1 MSTLGGISVIVRGRV
16 APARTKAVT
25 VSGVA
30 LSLFLTLAPA
40 TIASAG
46 TTVPLSNPFGY
57 KYGYAAAKAEL
68 PKLYAGTSTA
78 VNTTPRP
85 AAKNKSVFII
95 SAGQA
100 SISSSIPADAAQA
113 AAQAAGWKATIL
125 DGKLEPSTY
134 GGLVDQAI
142 ADGANGII
150 LDAVDCN
157 QVKGPLE
164 QAKAKHIAVVP
175 IYAYDCND
183 PTEDAGPALFS
194 AVPNTNNLPDKDL
207 GAFAESYG
215 RGQADYVIAAS
226 KNKARV
232 LVLNDPEFTVLKYT
246 TAGFDDQ
253 IAHSGGSK
261 VVATLNFL
269 AADLGSKLQQEIQ
282 AELLKY
288 PSINWIKSPYTYA
301 TELGVVP
308 ALASQ
313 PKGKYDV
320 MGGEGFQPE
329 LAGIASGSV
338 TGAMAISSEWV
349 AWAAVDAMNSVFTH
363 RPTYPSGIGWELVD
377 KAHNLPANG
386 ELVPKVNFEA
396 AYEKAWGVKG

>member
-1 MSTLGGISVIVRGRV
+1 MAFAQRVMRSWPRVFAAMAIGAIALTVTSVSSSASTKI
-16 APARTKAVT
+16 
-25 VSGVA
+25 
-30 LSLFLTLAPA
+30 
-40 TIASAG
+40 
-46 TTVPLSNPFGY
+46 PLSNSFGY

-68 PKLYAGTSTA
+68 PKLYAGTNTA
-78 VNTTPRP
+78 VNTTSRP

-95 SAGQA
+95 SSGQA
-100 SISSSIPADAAQA
+100 SISSSIPSDAAMA
-113 AAQAAGWKATIL
+113 AAQAIGWKVTIL
-125 DGKLEPSTY
+125 DGKLQPSTY

-150 LDAVDCN
+150 LDAIDCN

-164 QAKAKHIAVVP
+164 QAKAKHIVVVP

-183 PTEDAGPALFS
+183 PTEQAGPPLYS
-194 AVPNTNNLPDKDL
+194 AVVNTDNIPDKNL

-215 RGQADYVIAAS
+215 RGQADYVIAKS
-226 KNKARV
+226 QNKARV
-232 LVLNDPEFTVLKYT
+232 LVLNDTEFTVLKYT
-246 TAGFDDQ
+246 AAGFDDQ

-269 AADLGSKLQQEIQ
+269 SADLGSKLQQEIQ

-313 PKGKYDV
+313 PKGKYSV

-329 LAGIASGSV
+329 LADIKTGTV
-338 TGAMAISSEWV
+338 TAAMAISSQWEG
-349 AWAAVDAMNSVFTH
+349 WASIDAMNSVFTH
-363 RPTYPSGIGWELVD
+363 KTVYPSGIGWELVD
-377 KAHNLPANG
+377 ATHNLPANDN
-386 ELVPKVNFEA
+386 LVPKQNFQA

>member
-1 MSTLGGISVIVRGRV
+1 MAVGAIALTVTSVGG
-16 APARTKAVT
+16 
-25 VSGVA
+25 
-30 LSLFLTLAPA
+30 
-40 TIASAG
+40 ASAG
-46 TTVPLSNPFGY
+46 TSIPLSNPFGY
-57 KYGYAAAKAEL
+57 KYGYAAAVAEL

-78 VNTTPRP
+78 VNTTSRP

-100 SISSSIPADAAQA
+100 SISSSIPADAAMA
-113 AAQAAGWKATIL
+113 AAQAIGWKATIL

-164 QAKAKHIAVVP
+164 QAKAKHIVVVP
-175 IYAYDCND
+175 IYAFDCND
-183 PTEDAGPALFS
+183 PTEDAGPPLFS
-194 AVPNTNNLPDKDL
+194 AVPNTDNLPDKEL
-207 GAFAESYG
+207 GYFSESYG
-215 RGQADYVIAAS
+215 RGQADYIIAKS

-246 TAGFDDQ
+246 AAGFDDQ

-269 AADLGSKLQQEIQ
+269 AADLGAKLQQEIQ

-288 PSINWIKSPYTYA
+288 PNINWIKSPYTYA

-329 LAGIASGSV
+329 LADIAAGTV
-338 TGAMAISSEWV
+338 TGAMAISSQWV
-349 AWAAVDAMNSVFTH
+349 GWSAVDAMNSVFTH
-363 RPTYPSGIGWELVD
+363 KPTYQSGIGWELVD
-377 KAHNLPANG
+377 ATHNLPANDV
-386 ELVPKVNFEA
+386 LVAKQNFEA

>member
-1 MSTLGGISVIVRGRV
+1 VAFAHRFTRCWLRAFAAIAVGAIALTVTSVGG
-16 APARTKAVT
+16 
-25 VSGVA
+25 
-30 LSLFLTLAPA
+30 
-40 TIASAG
+40 ASAS
-46 TTVPLSNPFGY
+46 TNIPLSNSFGY
-57 KYGYAAAKAEL
+57 KYGYAAAVAEL
-68 PKLYAGTSTA
+68 PKLYAGTNTA

-95 SAGQA
+95 SSGQA
-100 SISSSIPADAAQA
+100 SISSSIPSDAAMA
-113 AAQAAGWKATIL
+113 AAQAIGWKVTIL

-150 LDAVDCN
+150 LDAIDCN

-183 PTEDAGPALFS
+183 PTEDAGPPLYS
-194 AVPNTNNLPDKDL
+194 AVVNTDNIPDQKL

-215 RGQADYVIAAS
+215 RGQADYVIAKS

-232 LVLNDPEFTVLKYT
+232 LVLNDTEFTVLKYT
-246 TAGFDDQ
+246 AAGFDDQ

-269 AADLGSKLQQEIQ
+269 SADLGSKLQQEIQ

-329 LAGIASGSV
+329 LADIASGTV
-338 TGAMAISSEWV
+338 TAAMAISSQWEG
-349 AWAAVDAMNSVFTH
+349 WAAVDTMNSVFTH
-363 RPTYPSGIGWELVD
+363 KPVAPSGIGWELVD
-377 KAHNLPANG
+377 ASHNLPANDN
-386 ELVPKVNFEA
+386 LVPKQNFEA

>member
-1 MSTLGGISVIVRGRV
+1 MAFAYRFLKSWLRVFAAMAVGAIALTITSGGG
-16 APARTKAVT
+16 
-25 VSGVA
+25 
-30 LSLFLTLAPA
+30 
-40 TIASAG
+40 ASAS
-46 TTVPLSNPFGY
+46 TSIPLSNPFGY
-57 KYGYAAAKAEL
+57 KYGYAAAVAEL
-68 PKLYAGTSTA
+68 PKLYAGTSTT
-78 VNTTPRP
+78 VNTTSRP
-85 AAKNKSVFII
+85 AAKNESVFII

-113 AAQAAGWKATIL
+113 AAQAIGWKATIL

-150 LDAVDCN
+150 LDAVDCD

-175 IYAYDCND
+175 LYAFDCND
-183 PTEDAGPALFS
+183 PTEDSGPPLFS
-194 AVPNTNNLPDKDL
+194 AVPNTNNLPDKEL
-207 GAFAESYG
+207 GAFSESYG
-215 RGQADYVIAAS
+215 RGQADYIIAKT

-246 TAGFDDQ
+246 AAGFDDQ

-329 LAGIASGSV
+329 LADIAAGTV
-338 TGAMAISSEWV
+338 TGAMAISSQWV
-349 AWAAVDAMNSVFTH
+349 GWSAVDAMNSVFTH
-363 RPTYPSGIGWELVD
+363 KRTYPSGIGWELID
-377 KAHNLPANG
+377 SAHNLPANDI
-386 ELVPKVNFEA
+386 LVPKQNYEA

>member
-1 MSTLGGISVIVRGRV
+1 MACAT
-16 APARTKAVT
+16 
-25 VSGVA
+25 VA
-30 LSLFLTLAPA
+30 LTLTSSG
-40 TIASAG
+40 TASAG
-46 TTVPLSNPFGY
+46 TSIPLSNPFGY

-68 PKLYAGTSTA
+68 PKLYAGTNTA
-78 VNTTPRP
+78 VNPTPRP
-85 AAKNKSVFII
+85 AAKGKSVFVI
-95 SAGQA
+95 SSGQA
-100 SISSSIPADAAQA
+100 SISSSVPSDAAVA
-113 AAQAAGWKATIL
+113 AAQAIGWKVTLL
-125 DGKLEPSTY
+125 DGKLQPSTY

-150 LDAVDCN
+150 LDAIDCN
-157 QVKGPLE
+157 SVKGPLE

-269 AADLGSKLQQEIQ
+269 SADLGAKLQQEVQ
-282 AELLKY
+282 AELLQY

-329 LAGIASGSV
+329 LADVAAGSV
-338 TGAMAISSEWV
+338 TGAMAISSQWV
-349 AWAAVDAMNSVFTH
+349 GWSAVDAMNSVFTH
-363 RPTYPSGIGWELVD
+363 RPTYNSGIGWELVD
-377 KAHNLPANG
+377 ATHNLPANDV
-386 ELVPKVNFEA
+386 LVPKENFEA

>member
-1 MSTLGGISVIVRGRV
+1 
-16 APARTKAVT
+16 VT
-25 VSGVA
+25 SVSGA
-30 LSLFLTLAPA
+30 SSSS
-40 TIASAG
+40 TI
-46 TTVPLSNPFGY
+46 PLSNSFGY

-68 PKLYAGTSTA
+68 PKLYAGTNTA
-78 VNTTPRP
+78 VNTTSRP
-85 AAKNKSVFII
+85 AAKDKTVFII
-95 SAGQA
+95 SSGQA
-100 SISSSIPADAAQA
+100 SISSSIPSDAAMA
-113 AAQAAGWKATIL
+113 AAQAIGWKVTIL

-150 LDAVDCN
+150 LDAIDCD

-164 QAKAKHIAVVP
+164 QAKAKHIVVVP

-183 PTEDAGPALFS
+183 PTENAGPPLYS
-194 AVPNTNNLPDKDL
+194 AVVNTDNIPDKKL

-215 RGQADYVIAAS
+215 RGQADYVIAKS
-226 KNKARV
+226 NNKARV
-232 LVLNDPEFTVLKYT
+232 LVLNDTEFTVLKYT
-246 TAGFDDQ
+246 AAGFDDQ

-269 AADLGSKLQQEIQ
+269 SADLGSKLQQEIQ

-313 PKGKYDV
+313 PKGKYSV

-329 LAGIASGSV
+329 LADISAGTV
-338 TGAMAISSEWV
+338 TAAMAISSQWEG
-349 AWAAVDAMNSVFTH
+349 WAAIDAMNSVFTH
-363 RPTYPSGIGWELVD
+363 KPVYPSGIGWELVD
-377 KAHNLPANG
+377 STHNLPANDT
-386 ELVPKVNFEA
+386 LVPKQNFEA

>member
-1 MSTLGGISVIVRGRV
+1 MAVGAIALTVTSGGG
-16 APARTKAVT
+16 
-25 VSGVA
+25 
-30 LSLFLTLAPA
+30 
-40 TIASAG
+40 ASAS
-46 TTVPLSNPFGY
+46 TSIPLANPFGY
-57 KYGYAAAKAEL
+57 KYGYAAALAEL

-78 VNTTPRP
+78 VNTTSRP

-113 AAQAAGWKATIL
+113 AAQAIGWKATIL

-157 QVKGPLE
+157 QVKAPLE

-175 IYAYDCND
+175 IYAFDCND
-183 PTEDAGPALFS
+183 PTEASGPALFS
-194 AVPNTNNLPDKDL
+194 AVPNTNNLPDKEL
-207 GAFAESYG
+207 GAFSESYG
-215 RGQADYVIAAS
+215 RGQADYIIANS

-246 TAGFDDQ
+246 AAGFDDQ

-269 AADLGSKLQQEIQ
+269 AADLGAKLQQEIQ

-329 LAGIASGSV
+329 LADIAAGTV
-338 TGAMAISSEWV
+338 TGAMAISSQWV
-349 AWAAVDAMNSVFTH
+349 GWSAVDAMNSVFTH
-363 RPTYPSGIGWELVD
+363 KPTYQSGIGWELVD
-377 KAHNLPANG
+377 ATHNLPANDV
-386 ELVPKVNFEA
+386 LVAKQNFEA